1 MATTISQVTDERD
14 GSVISCPVAASTK
27 ILQGTIVC
35 RNAAGNAVPG
45 SDTASLVV
53 LGIAAEEIDNSAGAA
68 GDLSVQIYRKRAFF
82 LLNDGLTIANVMTA
96 GAAVIKDNNTVTTA
110 AIATNDIPVGRVIEV
125 TSAGVWVEIA

>member
-14 GSVISCPVAASTK
+14 GSVILAPVAAATK

-45 SDTASLVV
+45 SDTAALVT
-53 LGIAAEEIDNSAGAA
+53 LGIAAEEVDNTAGAA
-68 GDLSVQIYRKRAFF
+68 GDLSVQVLRKRAFF
-82 LLNDGLTIANVMTA
+82 LANDGLTIATVLTA

-110 AIATNDIPVGRVIEV
+110 AIATNDIPVGRVLEV
-125 TSAGVWVEIA
+125 TASGVWVEIA